1 MSVRRSSAVVGG
13 GVGSAVYW
21 WPVVLLRR
29 LRRRRRPWRRAST
42 SSWGCD
48 GYEHLAV
55 DISDVFHSTGVTVSA
70 PEKVVAGVDLHVP
83 GATECDVS
91 ADRWPC
97 GSQCR

>member
-1 MSVRRSSAVVGG
+1 MSVRRSSAVVVAALVG
-13 GVGSAVYW
+13 GVLVAGGVASAAPSSSP
-21 WPVVLLRR
+21 PVEKSVDFKL
-29 LRRRRRPWRRAST
+29 
-42 SSWGCD
+42 GCD

-55 DISDVFHSTGVTVSA
+55 DISDVFHSTGVTV
-70 PEKVVAGVDLHVP
+70 VGAGEGSGRVDLHVP